1 MKRMRLTEART
12 RAGGFSPKL
21 AWFGLFVTI
30 GGVLAARFGDVGPWP
45 VIAVICTGW
54 MLSAIALLLAI
65 TGLVVVWRQ
74 GLRGATA
81 AMHGFVI
88 SCLALAWPAILAAQI
103 WRSPDQTDLSTDT
116 FSPPAFA
123 TTARAAAGRSGFIPP
138 PAPPVQRAAAD
149 QARLMALPLFLD
161 QQPADALKAAETA
174 ARSLGWTLTDTVD
187 APDGGGQFEAVARS
201 DLLRFPQYVAVRVRP
216 TADGAQLDVRV
227 VSVFGR
233 YSPGSGVQRILD
245 LHEAV
250 QAVDEG

>member
-1 MKRMRLTEART
+1 MRLTEART

-30 GGVLAARFGDVGPWP
+30 GGVLTAQFGEVGPWP
-45 VIAVICTGW
+45 VIAVICAGW
-54 MLSAIALLLAI
+54 ALSAIALLLAI
-65 TGLVVVWRQ
+65 IGLVVVWRQ
-74 GLRGATA
+74 GLRGGVA
-81 AMHGFVI
+81 AMHGLVV
-88 SCLALAWPAILAAQI
+88 SCLALAWPAILAGQI
-103 WRSPDQTDLSTDT
+103 WRAPDQTDISTDT

-123 TTARAAAGRSGFIPP
+123 TTAGAVAGRGGLIPP
-138 PAPPVQRAAAD
+138 LAPPVQRPSQD

-161 QQPADALKAAETA
+161 QQPAEALKAAETA
-174 ARSLGWTLTDTVD
+174 ARTLGWTLTDIAG

-227 VSVFGR
+227 LSVFGR
-233 YSPGSGVQRILD
+233 YSPGSGVQRILN

>member
-1 MKRMRLTEART
+1 MRLTEART
-12 RAGGFSPKL
+12 RAGGFAPKL

-30 GGVLAARFGDVGPWP
+30 GGVLAARFGEVGPLP
-45 VIAVICTGW
+45 AIAVICAGW
-54 MLSAIALLLAI
+54 ALSAIALLLAI

-74 GLRGATA
+74 GLRGAA
-81 AMHGFVI
+81 SAMHGLVL
-88 SCLALAWPAILAAQI
+88 SCLALAWPVILGAQI
-103 WRSPDQTDLSTDT
+103 WRSPDQTDISTDM

-123 TTARAAAGRSGFIPP
+123 TAATAVAGRGGLIPP
-138 PAPPVQRAAAD
+138 PAPPAPRPAAD
-149 QARLMALPLFLD
+149 QTRLMALPLFLD
-161 QQPADALKAAETA
+161 QQPADALKAAEMA
-174 ARSLGWTLTDTVD
+174 ARSLGWTLTDTAV

-233 YSPGSGVQRILD
+233 YSPGSGVQRVLD

-250 QAVDEG
+250 QTVDEG